1 MWAVK
6 LKIAEEPN
14 LRWASPWARFKTQKE
29 TNKTN
34 HNKQVSKKG
43 RTMMAH
49 YPLHHLLHNPSSF
62 ISLTLP
68 QHSPRLQTS
77 SLPKTL
83 SCHLSSSHNNKC
95 SSNSIISSLTKI
107 HSKPL
112 HFALSGALSFCLLFG
127 GISHYSNLIIYFL
140 CCKILKILEFG
151 RSWNCWGC
159 Y

>member
-1 MWAVK
+1 
-6 LKIAEEPN
+6 
-14 LRWASPWARFKTQKE
+14 
-29 TNKTN
+29 
-34 HNKQVSKKG
+34 
-43 RTMMAH
+43 MAH

-68 QHSPRLQTS
+68 QHSPRLQTL

-112 HFALSGALSFCLLFG
+112 HFALSGALSLCLLFG
-127 GISHYSNLIIYFL
+127 GITHYSNSTLFIYLFTFYAAKYWKFL
-140 CCKILKILEFG
+140 NFVGAQIAEAATKAGVNKPELLPKEFSTVIDVAGFLSDGQVLE
-151 RSWNCWGC
+151 SCLDK
-159 Y
+159 